1 MKTLEL
7 TKDAC
12 RLLVEV
18 IEHHIL
24 LLYCHNEIKSS
35 ENTSSITQAE
45 IIDNNIKIGE
55 LKTLLDY
62 IKVDL

>member
-24 LLYCHNEIKSS
+24 VLHCQNEIKSS

>member
-24 LLYCHNEIKSS
+24 VLQCQNEIKIS

-45 IIDNNIKIGE
+45 IIDNIIKIGE